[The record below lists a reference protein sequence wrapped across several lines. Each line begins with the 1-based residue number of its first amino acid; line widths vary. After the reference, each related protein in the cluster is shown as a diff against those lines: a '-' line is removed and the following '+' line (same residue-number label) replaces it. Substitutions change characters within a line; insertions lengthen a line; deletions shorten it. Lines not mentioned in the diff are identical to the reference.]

1 MLSIKKIL
9 ELGPVIP
16 VIVIDEVE
24 NSLALVDALLEGGI
38 KVIEVTLRT
47 KVALLVME
55 KISRCRPEIILGAGT
70 ILNSEQ
76 ARRAKDVG
84 AKFGVSPGTS
94 EDIIIG
100 CKKVNLPLLPGAAT
114 VSEMISLSKKGFSE
128 VKFFP
133 AVAAGG
139 IEFVKSLISPMPFLK
154 ICPTGGITAVTAP
167 KWLALSNVPSVGGS
181 WIASKDDISRQD
193 FSGILIR
200 AKEATALSGFEQ
212 VLRSQT

>member
-1 MLSIKKIL
+1 MRVLSIKKIL

-139 IEFVKSLISPMPFLK
+139 IEFVK